1 MPQTHSS
8 EMFLTTPDLFEEY
21 SNSCLQFWAS
31 LVVFY
36 CTLLGKEFYLYY
48 LLLFFLN
55 NYFRWVFSTLSFNF
69 MSFKMFPSY
78 PFSMSFYFSIAYFFY
93 VWLEWNRWFW
103 SSILGYTVCF
113 LMWLWMTWMFM
124 QIPVHWVF
132 GRELSKSVALV
143 FTYQWVQ
150 KLYVF
155 DWNIVF
161 KFECFMFAT

>member
-36 CTLLGKEFYLYY
+36 CTLLDKEFYLYY

-78 PFSMSFYFSIAYFFY
+78 PFSMSSYFSIAYFFLCL
-93 VWLEWNRWFW
+93 VRMKQMVLILNSWLYGMLFNVTLDDLNVHAD
-103 SSILGYTVCF
+103 SCPLGF
-113 LMWLWMTWMFM
+113 
-124 QIPVHWVF
+124 
-132 GRELSKSVALV
+132 R
-143 FTYQWVQ
+143 
-150 KLYVF
+150 
-155 DWNIVF
+155 
-161 KFECFMFAT
+161 